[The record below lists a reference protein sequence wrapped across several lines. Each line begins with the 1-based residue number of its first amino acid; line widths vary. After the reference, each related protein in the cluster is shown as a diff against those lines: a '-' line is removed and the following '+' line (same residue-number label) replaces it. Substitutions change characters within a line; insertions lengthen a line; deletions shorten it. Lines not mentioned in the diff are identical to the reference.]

1 MNSASNSVV
10 HQNNTHAVLLQA
22 CDTGELQGFVKKKKK
37 KTTKQSMKARESL
50 KEGLRLHWISIRSTV
65 PKHFKLYKFSKIL
78 S

>member
-10 HQNNTHAVLLQA
+10 HQNNTHAILLQA
-22 CDTGELQGFVKKKKK
+22 CDTGELQGFVKKKK

>member
-10 HQNNTHAVLLQA
+10 HQNNTHAILLQA
-22 CDTGELQGFVKKKKK
+22 CDTGELQGFVKK